1 MASSLILLGSP
12 RELHIPYFAMGVRWL
27 RENRVERL
35 DLGTDLTR
43 LVGRRCA
50 AWIKARTERDRM
62 ATRNYVAPQTTFCAT
77 WLVFGDE
84 AAATEFMDAYPQ
96 HRLDGR
102 MAKLEADHDVLSAKL
117 RDRLKRGDFNL
128 GRVGDER

>member
-1 MASSLILLGSP
+1 MASHLVLLGSP

-50 AWIKARTERDRM
+50 AWIKARTERDRIELM

-77 WLVFGDE
+77 WLLFDE
-84 AAATEFMDAYPQ
+84 QPPQSSWNFTHSIVLMAVSRRSRQTVRRSRPSSSTASCAAT
-96 HRLDGR
+96 
-102 MAKLEADHDVLSAKL
+102 ST
-117 RDRLKRGDFNL
+117 
-128 GRVGDER
+128 

>member
-1 MASSLILLGSP
+1 MAGHLVLLGTP

-27 RENRVERL
+27 RENHVERL
-35 DLGTDLTR
+35 DLGTDLAR

-50 AWIKARTERDRM
+50 AWIKARTERDRIELM
-62 ATRNYVAPQTTFCAT
+62 ATRNYVPPQTTFYAT

-84 AAATEFMDAYPQ
+84 AVAAEFLELYPQ

-102 MAKLEADHDVLSAKL
+102 LAKIDADRRRSPRSSNTVSI
-117 RDRLKRGDFNL
+117 G
-128 GRVGDER
+128 VTST